1 MAGKMG
7 RDPDEDIGGEIEM
20 TRLEKIINQAEVA
33 MIRGKGMNMAQIQR
47 YKNAVKQQEHNYLL
61 EVMMLYMAEVL
72 HDELG
77 FGMKRIR
84 KILTSVDSRMY
95 EWVNEPDFT
104 IDDLRVR
111 VYKKTHYMFA
121 CSEEEHE
128 YIVKLLEDAGVKVY
142 VQTEQDGQ
150 TDEED

>member
-1 MAGKMG
+1 MKQDSIITSARVSMLQG
-7 RDPDEDIGGEIEM
+7 RRM
-20 TRLEKIINQAEVA
+20 TQKQIIQYEAA
-33 MIRGKGMNMAQIQR
+33 IR
-47 YKNAVKQQEHNYLL
+47 QQLTDDRV
-61 EVMMLYMAEVL
+61 EVMMLFMAEAL

-104 IDDLRVR
+104 IDNLRVR

-142 VQTEQDGQ
+142 VQTE
-150 TDEED
+150 

>member
-1 MAGKMG
+1 MARKMG
-7 RDPDEDIGGEIEM
+7 RCPYEDIGGEKEM

-47 YKNAVKQQEHNYLL
+47 YKNAVKQQEHNFLL

-84 KILTSVDSRMY
+84 
-95 EWVNEPDFT
+95 
-104 IDDLRVR
+104 
-111 VYKKTHYMFA
+111 
-121 CSEEEHE
+121 
-128 YIVKLLEDAGVKVY
+128 
-142 VQTEQDGQ
+142 
-150 TDEED
+150 